1 MATLQEI
8 QPGIFLVTERG
19 GWGPMR
25 PPMNLYVLTGEDG
38 LLYEAGYG
46 TRGSVRYLAREIRR
60 IEAHCRDRGEPCS
73 IRRVLPSHA
82 HPDHFSGLAA
92 LRYRLGLRILLTRPM
107 LETIGSRE
115 RYRASYRTERG
126 DRNALVRFIAAC
138 VVDPAASWF
147 YEKLYGTR
155 FVDDPDEIIG
165 DSGVMA
171 IGGRAWRLV
180 ATPGHSP
187 DHLSLYDEGSG
198 ILLGGDNVLRSV
210 TTWLGPPK
218 SDLKIYIQTLER
230 IRALPNLR
238 LILGAH
244 GSPVENPRERVAE
257 IIEWRRQRLEHVH
270 QAVKK
275 SGGAGISKAGVVRD
289 IYRGEGAVKRYM
301 ADGWVDLSLAYLLE
315 EGRIREVSPG
325 RYAASTGHGGAVN
338 RKNVR

>member
-1 MATLQEI
+1 MAILREI

-46 TRGSVRYLAREIRR
+46 TAGSVRYLAREIRR
-60 IEAHCRDRGEPCS
+60 IEARCRERGEPCS

-82 HPDHFSGLAA
+82 HPDHFSGLTA
-92 LRYRLGLRILLTRPM
+92 LRDELGLRILLTRPM

-115 RYRASYRTERG
+115 AYRASYRTERG
-126 DRNALVRFIAAC
+126 DRNALVRVITES
-138 VVDPAASWF
+138 VIDPAASWF

-155 FVDDPDEIIG
+155 FVNDPDEIIG
-165 DSGVMA
+165 DTGTMT
-171 IGGRAWRLV
+171 IGGRTWRLV

-187 DHLSLYDEGSG
+187 DHLSLYDESSG

-218 SDLKIYIQTLER
+218 SDLKTYIQTLER
-230 IRALPNLR
+230 ISALPGLR
-238 LILGAH
+238 LVLGAH
-244 GSPVENPRERVAE
+244 GSPVDNPRERIAE

-270 QAVKK
+270 QAVMRG
-275 SGGAGISKAGVVRD
+275 GGAGISKDEVIRD
-289 IYRGEGAVKRYM
+289 IYRGEGAMRRYM
-301 ADGWVDLSLAYLLE
+301 ADGWVALSLGHLIV

-325 RYAASTGHGGAVN
+325 RYAAPRE
-338 RKNVR
+338 RKPAGSDRP